1 MTAVEERT
9 ARPHRSLFAT
19 ILSAH
24 ARRALPSRCAGHALS
39 TAALWLTLATVG
51 APGISGCI
59 GVSQKKMTPGIV
71 GGRATDLRVCRA
83 GTRPAEDGNL
93 DDFED
98 DNNQVTLEGGR
109 DGYWWTKKD
118 EKGSTV
124 EPDPFAPSEGGA
136 DGSEMSLRGFGK
148 TSAAPDAW
156 GAGFGVNLV
165 SNQGAFYDASR
176 YVGISFKA
184 KVGAGSTTTVR
195 FKIGDVNTHQ
205 DAHVCRACWNHFG
218 KDITLTNQWKEYK
231 VLFTEARQEP
241 YWGDPRPA
249 AVTPSK
255 LVSIDWSIGTG
266 QSFDI
271 WVDDIRF
278 LECQ

>member
-1 MTAVEERT
+1 MNDFQEGSAWPIDRKLR
-9 ARPHRSLFAT
+9 ACLSRRGRAPRPPRHVPAIVGGLA
-19 ILSAH
+19 IAI
-24 ARRALPSRCAGHALS
+24 ACAS
-39 TAALWLTLATVG
+39 SS
-51 APGISGCI
+51 SGCI
-59 GVSQKKMTPGIV
+59 GVSQKRITPGIV
-71 GGRATDLRVCRA
+71 GGRSIDLKVCRS
-83 GTRPAEDGNL
+83 GTRPAEDGNI

-98 DNNQVTLEGGR
+98 DNNQLTLEGGR

-118 EKGSTV
+118 EKGSTIG
-124 EPDPFAPSEGGA
+124 PDPFAPSEGGA
-136 DGSEMSLRGFGK
+136 DGSEMSLQGVGK
-148 TSAAPDAW
+148 TSSSPDAW

-165 SNQGAFYDASR
+165 SNQGSFYDASK

-184 KVGAGSTTTVR
+184 KAGPGSTTTVR

-205 DAHVCRACWNHFG
+205 DAHICKACWNHFG
-218 KDITLTNQWKEYK
+218 KDVTLTNQWKEYK

-241 YWGDPRPA
+241 YWGDPRPV

-255 LVSIDWSIGTG
+255 LVSIDWSIGPS
-266 QSFDI
+266 QIFDL